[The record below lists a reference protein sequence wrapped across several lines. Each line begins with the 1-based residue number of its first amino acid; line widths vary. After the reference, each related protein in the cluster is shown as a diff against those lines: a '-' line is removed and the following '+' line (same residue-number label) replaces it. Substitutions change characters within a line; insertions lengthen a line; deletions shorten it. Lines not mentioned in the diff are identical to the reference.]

1 VPAAHASR
9 ALAGGHGEGAFAAA
23 RELAAWKHR
32 VKAAWPGVRIEH
44 IEAGD
49 GERGPGE
56 WLPVRASVALGEL
69 SAQDVTVEVICG
81 RVNDEEDI
89 VEPAASPLAPD
100 GPASAEAAAGANTAE
115 GPATEERG
123 LQASG
128 DSRGSPPGANTVRY
142 AGEARLGRP
151 GPFGYTVRVV
161 PCHPLLDSTA
171 ELGLVAYPDA
181 PEGMTNGDLR

>member
-1 VPAAHASR
+1 
-9 ALAGGHGEGAFAAA
+9 
-23 RELAAWKHR
+23 
-32 VKAAWPGVRIEH
+32 
-44 IEAGD
+44 
-49 GERGPGE
+49 
-56 WLPVRASVALGEL
+56 
-69 SAQDVTVEVICG
+69 VICG

-100 GPASAEAAAGANTAE
+100 GPATAEGTAE
-115 GPATEERG
+115 GPATEEQG

-128 DSRGSPPGANTVRY
+128 GSRGSPPWANTARY
-142 AGEARLGRP
+142 GGEARLGRP